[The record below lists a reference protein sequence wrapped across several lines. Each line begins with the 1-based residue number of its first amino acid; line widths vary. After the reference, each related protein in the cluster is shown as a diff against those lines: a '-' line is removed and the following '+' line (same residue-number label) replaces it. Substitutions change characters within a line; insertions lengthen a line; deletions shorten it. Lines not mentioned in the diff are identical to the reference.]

1 MPRGKCTEPS
11 FSTWLLTCIACKVF
25 IAQGINFVFQF
36 SECEDLCWKVGNVIE
51 EKRPKYL
58 QNISI
63 VKHLF
68 VYLEFLVWKFKH
80 FHYYIIS
87 IYHVLMLLYYISFL
101 GRDNSHK
108 EVCFYEH
115 KVRQFS
121 IKISILKVTIN
132 ILSFKCHW
140 PMIEITEWTHTAYKV
155 QYLTVSE
162 YI

>member
-1 MPRGKCTEPS
+1 MPRGKCSVPS
-11 FSTWLLTCIACKVF
+11 FSTCLLTCNTCKVF

-36 SECEDLCWKVGNVIE
+36 YECEYLRWKVGKIIE

-63 VKHLF
+63 EKHLF

-80 FHYYIIS
+80 FHYYIFVM
-87 IYHVLMLLYYISFL
+87 YHVLMLLYYISFL

-108 EVCFYEH
+108 EVRFYEH

-121 IKISILKVTIN
+121 IKISVLKVTMK
-132 ILSFKCHW
+132 ILNLECHW
-140 PMIEITEWTHTAYKV
+140 PIIEITEWTHITYK
-155 QYLTVSE
+155 
-162 YI
+162 I